1 MIRFLLLTILA
12 FSPTVCAQIIVK
24 GNAYDTEKNPAGG
37 VIVRLYDRGK
47 LRAFA
52 TTDLNGEF
60 SIKVTQVSDSAL
72 LRFISQNHA
81 TLDYPLSKPAEPIKV
96 YLEHKSFMLQ
106 ELTVKAPERRIK
118 GDTIVYDVAALTKN
132 GDRSIED
139 IIKKIPGIQV
149 DGGGGIYYDG
159 RPINHFYIEDLDLMG
174 GNYSVASRNINP
186 SDVSSVSVYER
197 HQDKKVLKGSV
208 ESERAAL
215 NLKLKKGRMLK
226 PLGYVEAASGAGD
239 DVLWKASLYSM
250 LISPKNQT
258 IVSAMGNNTGELY
271 GKRLTDDRL
280 NLFSF
285 TPFGEPPIKKDRF
298 VDNTS
303 AFATANTLFK
313 LGKDLTVKVN
323 SSYDRNRERFD
334 GSTVTDYLNPDGEDI
349 IYSESVDNRPEYQN
363 VAVGL
368 NVENNASKVYF
379 SETLAF
385 SGNFAR
391 NSYGVTSSSIHSQ
404 RLSADNF
411 NIANI
416 LKTIIK
422 SGRKL
427 YEIQSETKYFST
439 PETRL
444 TATDV
449 ASGAEILNQTVK
461 KKSFF
466 NHESTSF
473 TWETSSYVSFGTALA
488 FEMSHDSFISGGRAY
503 ESPSGDNH
511 VSGYRILT
519 SAQPFIKIKFWKATW
534 KTSVPLTLYN
544 IKYHN
549 LLADSRH
556 RYNHLLPELTSSLS
570 CRFNPL
576 NYISA
581 SAGRKHTV
589 GDMRDFIDNPLH
601 TTFRNIRTLGTGNL
615 NKGHEDFINLSY
627 SYRDIMAGFFLNF
640 FLSMKKTERNAI
652 AIHDVSSEGTSNSFK
667 SSTSK
672 GDMTSLQINVS
683 KKVKP
688 WNTTFYLNGNSMWR
702 SSESIRS
709 SSLVKTKSSSYSI
722 SAKVETY
729 QISDMLMVSAN
740 TTYSVSRQSYGTAL
754 PSSSFNSFSIFG
766 KIGIYPV
773 KNLELYATADYSKIK
788 LGDNNYKNNFF
799 VDAGIRYSLKRFD
812 FELKGTNLTDM
823 RRYEYTI
830 YNSMD
835 ITFSSYDIRPL
846 ELTAS
851 VKYRF

>member
-12 FSPTVCAQIIVK
+12 FSSTVCAQIVVK
-24 GNAYDTEKNPAGG
+24 GNAFDTEKNPAGG

-47 LRAFA
+47 LSAFA
-52 TTDLNGEF
+52 TTGRNGEF
-60 SIKVTQVSDSAL
+60 TIKVTHIGDSAL

-81 TLDYPLSKPAEPIKV
+81 TLDYPLTKPSDPIKV
-96 YLEHKSFMLQ
+96 YLEPKSFVLQ
-106 ELTVKAPERRIK
+106 ELTVKAPERRIR
-118 GDTIVYDVAALTKN
+118 GDTIVYDVTALTKN

-149 DGGGGIYYDG
+149 DAAGGISYDG

-174 GNYSVASRNINP
+174 GNYVVASRNINP

-215 NLKLKKGRMLK
+215 NLKLKKGKMLK
-226 PLGYVEAASGAGD
+226 PLGYVEATTGAGD
-239 DVLWKASLYSM
+239 DLLWEATLYSM

-258 IVSAMGNNTGELY
+258 IVSAMGNNTGSLY
-271 GKRLTDDRL
+271 GKRHNDGRL

-285 TPFGEPPIKKDRF
+285 TPFGEPPIKKNRF
-298 VDNTS
+298 VNNTS

-313 LGKDLTVKVN
+313 LGKNLTVKVN
-323 SSYDRNRERFD
+323 TSYDRNHERFD
-334 GSTVTDYLNPDGEDI
+334 GSTVTHYLNPDGEDI

-363 VAVGL
+363 VAVGV
-368 NVENNASKVYF
+368 NIENNAGKLYF
-379 SETLAF
+379 SETVGF
-385 SGNFAR
+385 IGNFAR

-411 NIANI
+411 SISNI
-416 LKTIIK
+416 LKAIIK
-422 SGRKL
+422 SGRIF
-427 YEIQSETKYFST
+427 YEIQSETKYSSS
-439 PETRL
+439 PATRL

-449 ASGAEILNQTVK
+449 SSGTEILNQSVK
-461 KKSFF
+461 KNSFF

-473 TWETSSYVSFGTALA
+473 SWETSSHVSLGTALA
-488 FEMSHDSFISGGRAY
+488 FEMTHDSFISDAMAY
-503 ESPSGDNH
+503 ASPSGDNH
-511 VSGYRILT
+511 VSGYRIIT
-519 SAQPFIKIKFWKATW
+519 SAEPFVKIKLWGPIWKI
-534 KTSVPLTLYN
+534 SVPLILYN

-549 LLADSRH
+549 LLTDSRH
-556 RYNHLLPELTSSLS
+556 TYNHILPELISTISW
-570 CRFNPL
+570 RFNPL
-576 NYISA
+576 NYVSA

-615 NKGHEDFINLSY
+615 NKGHEDFFDLSY
-627 SYRDIMAGFFLNF
+627 SYRDIMAGFYLNT
-640 FLSMKKTERNAI
+640 FLSMKKTRRNSI
-652 AIHDVSSEGTSNSFK
+652 AIHDVTSEGTSNSFK

-672 GDMTSLQINVS
+672 GDMTSLQISVT
-683 KKVKP
+683 KKAREM
-688 WNTTFYLNGNSMWR
+688 NTTFYLNGNSMWR

-722 SAKVETY
+722 SAKAETY
-729 QISDMLMVSAN
+729 QLSDMLMISAN
-740 TTYSVSRQSYGTAL
+740 TIYSISRQSYDSTL
-754 PSSSFNSFSIFG
+754 PSSSFNSFSLLGQISV
-766 KIGIYPV
+766 YPL
-773 KNLELYATADYSKIK
+773 KNLEIYASADYSKIK

-799 VDAGIRYSLKRFD
+799 VDAGIRYSVKKFD
-812 FELKGTNLTDM
+812 FEIKGENLTDM
-823 RRYEYTI
+823 RRYAYTL

-835 ITFSSYDIRPL
+835 ITFSSYDLRPL